1 MRVERGG
8 GCNRLWVELPLGE
21 WGAAARIEAQ
31 DGQPVVAELRITP
44 WRTFDPEARGYTDP
58 ATPVGGLTA
67 RQLRQLPLGE
77 LQRAAYSKLTRL
89 SDHGAAPESLLNVDR
104 LGFAKLAKPDGRA
117 ARGDTFYAM
126 VAACYLEAVASG
138 SRSPVAD
145 TAAALEGFGRDY
157 TRDVLNEARRRELLT
172 RPPKGRAGGELTD
185 KGRQALKEG
194 SKE

>member
-1 MRVERGG
+1 MRVERGEDG
-8 GCNRLWVELPLGE
+8 NRLWVEMPLGE

-44 WRTFDPEARGYTDP
+44 WRTFDPGTGKHSDP
-58 ATPVGGLTA
+58 ATPPGGLTA
-67 RQLRQLPLGE
+67 RQLRRLPLGE
-77 LQRAAYSKLTRL
+77 LQRSAYGKLRML
-89 SDHGAAPESLLNVDR
+89 HDRDASPDSLLNADR
-104 LGFAKLAKPDGRA
+104 LGFEKLAKPDGRA

-126 VAACYLEAVASG
+126 VAARYLEAVADG

-172 RPPKGRAGGELTD
+172 RPAKGTAGGALTD
-185 KGRQALKEG
+185 RGRKALEEG
-194 SKE
+194 SEK